1 MPRKG
6 TYSERVDKELD
17 TELQVK
23 ELANLKRQV
32 EELKIKLLSSEKERE
47 TLLGMCEALQQEQ
60 KVFHYQKKGHSVSLE
75 SGKKDSWI
83 CSYFFA
89 WFFSQQYNTV
99 KRLN

>member
-1 MPRKG
+1 MPSKG
-6 TYSERVDKELD
+6 TYSERVEKELD

-23 ELANLKRQV
+23 ELANLKRQM

-75 SGKKDSWI
+75 SGKKDS
-83 CSYFFA
+83 
-89 WFFSQQYNTV
+89 
-99 KRLN
+99 